1 VSAVR
6 EGPGEVMPGDPRRG
20 TCSRK
25 SAKGVHV
32 YREGFFYPDGRMRC
46 VYCGR
51 RKRVKK

>member
-1 VSAVR
+1 MMAH
-6 EGPGEVMPGDPRRG
+6 DPREG

-32 YREGFFYPDGRMRC
+32 YREGFFYPHGQMTC